1 VTRPRLLVVTT
12 VHRPDDPRIR
22 AKLIPTLAAE
32 WDVAYATK
40 LPGPS
45 DSTGLTWLPLPGG
58 RVRRW
63 WRAGTLIWQKRW
75 SLVAIHDPELL
86 LAGWVRSL
94 LGRATLFDL
103 HENLPSQLLTR
114 EWIPRPLRRPLS
126 WISVRILRLAESS
139 MEITLAEPGY
149 RRLFRRDH
157 PVIANHLPPVL
168 PAPGPPASPPFLAYL
183 GDITQTRG
191 AYLALEAAAGAGH
204 RLVMIGRIAPS
215 ELGATLATE
224 AERLGVELELA
235 GEMPHAEAL
244 QRVVGATGGLS
255 PLLDIGNYRHSLPT
269 KVPEYLALGLPVLA
283 SDLPGT
289 SDPVAGLEGVT
300 LVVPGNREAWRRA
313 GGDLAE
319 DHLERRRLV
328 AGQAAE
334 VRRRFTW
341 SSDEVLS
348 AYRRAGRL

>member
-1 VTRPRLLVVTT
+1 MTRPRLLVVTT

-32 WDVAYATK
+32 WEVAYAASV
-40 LPGPS
+40 PGPS
-45 DSTGLTWLPLPGG
+45 DTEGLTWLPLEGS
-58 RVRRW
+58 RLRRW
-63 WRAGTLIWQKRW
+63 WRAGTLIRQKRW
-75 SLVAIHDPELL
+75 DLVAVHDPELL
-86 LAGWVRSL
+86 LPGCVRSL

-114 EWIPRPLRRPLS
+114 EWIPLPLRRPLS
-126 WISVRILRLAESS
+126 WISVRILRLAESL
-139 MEITLAEPGY
+139 MAITLAEPGY

-183 GDITQTRG
+183 GDITETRG
-191 AYLALEAAAGAGH
+191 AYLALEAAAGAGYK
-204 RLVMIGRIAPS
+204 LVMIGRIAPP
-215 ELGATLATE
+215 ELGVALAAE

-235 GEMPHAEAL
+235 GQMPHAEAL
-244 QRVVGATGGLS
+244 ERVVGAAAGLS

-289 SDPVAGLEGVT
+289 RDPVAGLEGVT
-300 LVVPGNREAWRRA
+300 LVAPGGREAWREAGENLAQDPHRRA
-313 GGDLAE
+313 
-319 DHLERRRLV
+319 LV
-328 AGQAAE
+328 AGQVDE

-348 AYRRAGRL
+348 AYRRAARL